1 MNKLESTANATEGD
15 TTMRFFTATALAA
28 LIAAPALAEGWKDD
42 YQVLKFGI
50 LSSENEQDRLMRNE
64 PLRIYLEDML
74 GVQVEIFTAGNY
86 DGVIQAIAAD
96 QIEIARLGSSAYA
109 AAYTATDGG
118 VIPTLTTLAKDG
130 STGYYSIV
138 VTRCDSGITSLEDAK
153 GKVHAFAD
161 PDSTSGYAVPY
172 FNMIEREGFKP
183 EDHFGTVTFSGSH
196 EAGVTGVVNGTFDT
210 AATYQDNDAAG
221 IYQRMEEKGM
231 IEPGL
236 VCKIWE
242 SPEITSGPWT
252 FRKNLPEALIEE
264 VSAAIESFPTADP
277 EGYKLYSSFTEDD
290 PNPEIGFTRVDSE
303 RYQWIVDM
311 RAWIKEQRRSG
322 S

>member
-1 MNKLESTANATEGD
+1 
-15 TTMRFFTATALAA
+15 MRFFTTTAILAA
-28 LIAAPALAEGWKDD
+28 MAAPVLAEGWKDD
-42 YQVLKFGI
+42 YQVIKFGI
-50 LSSENEQDRLMRNE
+50 LSGENEQDRLMRNE
-64 PLRIYLEDML
+64 PLRVYLEDKL
-74 GVQVEIFTAGNY
+74 GVEVEIFTAGNY
-86 DGVIQAIAAD
+86 DGVIQAMAAD
-96 QIEIARLGSSAYA
+96 QIEVARFGSSSYA
-109 AAYTATDGG
+109 AVYTATDGG
-118 VIPTLTTLAKDG
+118 VRPTLTAIAQDG

-196 EAGVTGVVNGTFDT
+196 EAGVQGVVNGTFDT
-210 AATYQDNDAAG
+210 ASTYQDNDAAG
-221 IYQRMEEKGM
+221 VYQRMEDKGM
-231 IEPGL
+231 IDEG
-236 VCKIWE
+236 VICKIWE

-252 FRKNLPEALIEE
+252 FRTNLPDEMIEE
-264 VSAAIESFPTADP
+264 VTAAIESFPQDDP
-277 EGYKLYSSFTEDD
+277 EGYALYSSFSEDD
-290 PNPEIGFTRVDSE
+290 PNPEAGFTRVDHD

-311 RAWIKEQRRSG
+311 RAWIKQQRRG

>member
-1 MNKLESTANATEGD
+1 MKLLTTTALVAI
-15 TTMRFFTATALAA
+15 MATAAT
-28 LIAAPALAEGWKDD
+28 AEGWKDD

-50 LSSENEQDRLMRNE
+50 LSGENEKDRLMRNE
-64 PLRIYLEDML
+64 PLRVYLEETL

-86 DGVIQAIAAD
+86 DGVIQAMAAD
-96 QIEIARLGSSAYA
+96 QIEIGRYGSSSYA

-118 VIPTLTTLAKDG
+118 VVPTLTTLKKDG
-130 STGYYSIV
+130 TTGYYSIV
-138 VTRCDSGITSLEDAK
+138 VTRCDSGIKSLEDAK

-172 FNMIEREGFKP
+172 FNMVNREGFKP

-196 EAGVTGVVNGTFDT
+196 EAGVQGVFNGTFDT
-210 AATYQDNDAAG
+210 AATYMNNPENSV
-221 IYQRMEEKGM
+221 YTRMENKGM
-231 IEPGL
+231 IEAGEI
-236 VCKIWE
+236 CTIWE

-252 FRKNLPEALIEE
+252 FRKNLPEALIED
-264 VSAAIESFPTADP
+264 VTAAIETLPEADP
-277 EGYKLYSSFTEDD
+277 EGYKLYSSFDPDD
-290 PNPEIGFTRVDSE
+290 ANPSVGFTRVDHD

>member
-1 MNKLESTANATEGD
+1 MKL
-15 TTMRFFTATALAA
+15 FTITALAF
-28 LIAAPALAEGWKDD
+28 LAATSAFAESWQDD

-50 LSSENEQDRLMRNE
+50 LSGENEQDRIMRNE
-64 PLRIYLEDML
+64 PLRAYLEEAL
-74 GVQVEIFTAGNY
+74 GVEVEIFTAGNY
-86 DGVIQAIAAD
+86 DGVIQALAAD

-118 VIPTLTTLAKDG
+118 VVPTLTTKLLDG

-138 VTRCDSGITSLEDAK
+138 ITRCDSGIKSLEDAA

-172 FNMIEREGFKP
+172 FNMITREGFKP

-196 EAGVTGVVNGTFDT
+196 EAGVSGVVNGTFDT
-210 AATYQDNDAAG
+210 AATYQNNDVDG
-221 IYQRMEEKGM
+221 VYQRMEIKGM
-231 IEPGL
+231 IDAGL

-252 FRKNLPEALIEE
+252 FRKNLPDDLIED
-264 VSAAIESFPTADP
+264 VTAAIEGFPEADP
-277 EGYKLYSSFTEDD
+277 EGYRLYSSWTADD
-290 PNPEIGFTRVDSE
+290 PNPDTGFKRVNEE

-311 RAWIKEQRRSG
+311 RAWIKKERRSG